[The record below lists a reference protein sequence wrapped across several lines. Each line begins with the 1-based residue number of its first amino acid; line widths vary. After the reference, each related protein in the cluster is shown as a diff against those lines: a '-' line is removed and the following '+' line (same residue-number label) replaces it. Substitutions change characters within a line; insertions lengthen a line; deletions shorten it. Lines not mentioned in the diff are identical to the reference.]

1 MGRDEAREFIQTKI
15 SEPFIN
21 LKAWNYT
28 DWLIFWV
35 LIPLIIVSI
44 YYSPSSIKEQFFIL
58 NTSTCQITSIFFHEF
73 THSSESH
80 LLGNLGFYYVWLG
93 ILFAFEKSKK
103 VFHFSAVIFFFSI
116 TILGSVATIAFWD
129 VIGKVGTSQGFSG
142 FVAAFSAYAL
152 ISLLRWGFVD
162 IIKFFPD
169 WKIMKTIEKI
179 FFFAIIILLA
189 GALLVIIIDGLKFG
203 QFISGNGFVSN
214 GIVHFTGYLIGLIAP
229 LCLYRK
235 FVGKELIF
243 DSIVLFSVFL
253 VIFQYYSYLQQVV
266 MLVKGTG

>member
-1 MGRDEAREFIQTKI
+1 MGRDKAREFIQAKF
-15 SEPFIN
+15 SVPFIN

-116 TILGSVATIAFWD
+116 TILGSVATIVFWD
-129 VIGKVGTSQGFSG
+129 VIGKIGTSQGFSG
-142 FVAAFSAYAL
+142 FVAALSAYAS
-152 ISLLRWGFVD
+152 ISLLRWVFVD
-162 IIKFFPD
+162 IINFFPD
-169 WKIMKTIEKI
+169 WYQMKKIDRII
-179 FFFAIIILLA
+179 FFAIIILLA
-189 GALLVIIIDGLKFG
+189 FALLSVITVGLKFG
-203 QFISGNGFVSN
+203 LFISGNGFVSN
-214 GIVHFTGYLIGLIAP
+214 GIVHLTGYLIGLIVP
-229 LCLYRK
+229 LFLYRK
-235 FVGKELIF
+235 FVKKELIF

-253 VIFQYYSYLQQVV
+253 IILQYYLYLQQVV